1 MALSALPP
9 LSRFSVGCLLGARPS
24 RSLSCGRDARAPSKK
39 KHVQL
44 QTAIATSS
52 TSSWLQADG
61 WNQFPGL
68 VHGFSHRI
76 EDQNLALSKLNAE
89 ALPLYT
95 LKQVHG
101 DDILTVHQ
109 DSHAHARPEADGL
122 MSRESGVLL
131 GIATADCVPVL
142 MVAPGHG
149 LIAALHAGWRG
160 TLKGI
165 SQRAVKMLNDRWQ
178 VNPESVWVALGPA
191 ISPCCYEVGRDVG
204 EALHERWRTDSAWQ
218 PHREG
223 DKGFLDLRAI
233 NRAQCEG
240 IGVPASQ
247 IQLVGPCTFCASPDF
262 ASYRR
267 EGAEAGRQ
275 LSVIGWQKN

>member
-1 MALSALPP
+1 MARTSALSP
-9 LSRFSVGCLLGARPS
+9 L
-24 RSLSCGRDARAPSKK
+24 
-39 KHVQL
+39 
-44 QTAIATSS
+44 ATSS
-52 TSSWLQADG
+52 PSTWLQADG

-76 EDQNLALSKLNAE
+76 EDRNLALAKLNAE
-89 ALPLYT
+89 ALHFYT
-95 LKQVHG
+95 LKQIHG
-101 DDILTVHQ
+101 DDILIVHQ
-109 DSHAHARPEADGL
+109 ESDTQARPEADGL
-122 MSRESGVLL
+122 MSCESGVLL

-142 MVAPGHG
+142 MVAPEHG

-165 SQRAVKMLNDRWQ
+165 SQHAVKTLNNRWQ
-178 VNPESVWVALGPA
+178 VDPESVWVALGPS
-191 ISPCCYEVGRDVG
+191 ISSCCYEVGRDVG
-204 EALHERWRTDSAWQ
+204 EALHERWRADSTWQ

-240 IGVPASQ
+240 VGVPASQ
-247 IQLVGPCTFCASPDF
+247 IQLVGPCTFCASPNF

-267 EGAEAGRQ
+267 EGAGAGRQ